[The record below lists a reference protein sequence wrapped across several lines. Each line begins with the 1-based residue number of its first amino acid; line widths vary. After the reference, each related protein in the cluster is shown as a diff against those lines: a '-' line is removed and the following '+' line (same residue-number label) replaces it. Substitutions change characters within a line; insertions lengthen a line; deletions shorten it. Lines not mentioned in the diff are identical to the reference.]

1 MQIYTAPC
9 YEVHAGTALAGAM
22 KTHQTTKRQL
32 HFPSPVITQ
41 TDINPGSGCYSSGM
55 RINPDFLVTFNA
67 VAEFSSVSKAA
78 EYLHLSQPAVS
89 GQLRSLAELVGAPLY
104 TRRARGILLTAE
116 GRDLLPH
123 AQAIARSMKAVT
135 DLAGEHRQRRR
146 THVRLGAS
154 WTLSV
159 RAVTLVG
166 RFQNGQP
173 TVSLHSG
180 HTPHLIAQVAAG
192 ELDAA
197 LTVDASQVLPEGL
210 EAQRFSSE
218 DLRLIV
224 PPGHPL
230 AGEGYITLNVLARE
244 TLLLPMP
251 GSSVRKRAVKLLDR
265 AGVTPQQA
273 LELGGFLAVKAALHA
288 GLGVAILPRSLVG
301 PEVDHSLLV
310 SLGLEAPEVTLGY
323 HVVSLPQAFL
333 PSAVAEVLST
343 LS

>member
-1 MQIYTAPC
+1 
-9 YEVHAGTALAGAM
+9 
-22 KTHQTTKRQL
+22 
-32 HFPSPVITQ
+32 
-41 TDINPGSGCYSSGM
+41 M

-67 VAEFSSVSKAA
+67 VAEFGSVSKAA

-104 TRRARGILLTAE
+104 TRRARGIALTAE
-116 GRDLLPH
+116 GRELLPH
-123 AQAIARSMKAVT
+123 AQAIARSMKRVT
-135 DLAGEHRQRRR
+135 DLAGEHRDRRR
-146 THVRLGAS
+146 SHVRLGAS

-159 RAVTLVG
+159 RAVTLAG
-166 RFQNGQP
+166 QFQSGVP

-180 HTPHLIAQVAAG
+180 HTPHLIARVAAG

-197 LTVDASQVLPEGL
+197 LTVDASQALPEGL
-210 EAQRFSSE
+210 EARRFSSE

-230 AGEGYITLNVLARE
+230 ASEGYVTPGVLARE
-244 TLLLPMP
+244 TLLQPMP
-251 GSSVRKRAVKLLDR
+251 ESGVRKRAAKLLDG
-265 AGVTPQQA
+265 AGVMPRHV

-301 PEVDHSLLV
+301 PEVDHGLLV

-323 HVVSLPQAFL
+323 HVVSAPQALL
-333 PSAVAEVLST
+333 PTAVAEVLST
-343 LS
+343 LT